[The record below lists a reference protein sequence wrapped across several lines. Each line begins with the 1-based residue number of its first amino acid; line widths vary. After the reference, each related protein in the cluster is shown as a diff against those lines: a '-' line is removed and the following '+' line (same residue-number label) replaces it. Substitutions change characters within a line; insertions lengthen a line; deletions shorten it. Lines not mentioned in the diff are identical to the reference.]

1 MCPFDERPAVNLPE
15 IISILG
21 EYADSPSTD
30 PNLRHALQEVI
41 RRLNGRAPKNTLKP
55 HRQSPKEMIWSSQ
68 VRARAGY
75 KCEAPGCNR
84 IDVEAA
90 HIFRRR
96 HGATKFEPD
105 CGIAL
110 CGFGGHHYWF
120 DEEAS
125 PEEAEAFARSIVGD
139 ETYDRLQELSRQTLK
154 RVPRP
159 I

>member
-1 MCPFDERPAVNLPE
+1 MNLPE

-55 HRQSPKEMIWSSQ
+55 HRQSPEDSTWS
-68 VRARAGY
+68 RAVKRRAGY
-75 KCEAPGCNR
+75 RCQAPGCNHTD
-84 IDVEAA
+84 IEAA
-90 HIFRRR
+90 HIFRRWN
-96 HGATKFEPD
+96 GATKFDEEN
-105 CGIAL
+105 GIAL
-110 CGFGGHHYWF
+110 CGWKHHRWF

-125 PEEAEAFARSIVGD
+125 PEEAEQFARSIVGD
-139 ETYDRLQELSRQTLK
+139 ETYDRLQELSQTTLK
-154 RVPRP
+154 RVARP